1 VPIVIAANSIAI
13 RTADILNPR
22 RVIEARCTAGP
33 AGQTRSVP
41 EWIDS
46 GSRCAHYKCAFASR
60 RDTPGDPG
68 CGLSPVN
75 VTRRRAFTRGKT
87 GRGSRMKCS
96 PNGKPGRARSYRRR
110 AAAVGFAGR
119 IAAVALTAVLA
130 SCGGGGGSSSSPAT
144 PTAPPAAAPLP
155 TSAQAFAFLDEATFG
170 PTPAEVQR
178 VTAAGY
184 SAWIDEQIALPPT
197 FHLPVVQQ
205 LFVTNPP
212 PAGTPQAQVD
222 RMDAWFRAALNGPDQ
237 LRQRV
242 AYALSQILVASDV
255 GALRTQPQALAFY
268 YDALVRNALGN
279 YRDLLKD
286 VTLTPA
292 MGIYL
297 SMLGNQKPDAAR
309 NIRPDENYAREV
321 MQLFTIGLVQLNADG
336 TPKLDAQGIGIPTYD
351 QSVIEGF
358 ANAFT
363 GWTYAGATQATFA
376 NPRRNFVAPMA
387 AVPFYH
393 SAGTKKLLD
402 GVTVPAGQTPEQDL
416 DAAIDS
422 LFRHPNVG
430 PFVGRQLIQ
439 RLVTANPSPQYVE
452 RVARVFADNGRG
464 VRGDLAAVVRA
475 ILLDPEA
482 RAAPGDASGRLEEP
496 FLRFVQLWR
505 AYGAKAASG
514 RYLYAAPEQAFGQAP
529 LRSPSVFNF
538 YRPDHQPP
546 GELQSANLASP
557 EMQITTETTTVTAA
571 NALYVTVFNRNSSA
585 ANPQPNDVL
594 IDVTEELALAD
605 APASLV
611 DRVAQKLLGGQIS
624 AALRQAA
631 IDQVGRVPATNRAN
645 RVAEALYLVVTS
657 PEYAVSR

>member
-1 VPIVIAANSIAI
+1 M
-13 RTADILNPR
+13 L
-22 RVIEARCTAGP
+22 
-33 AGQTRSVP
+33 
-41 EWIDS
+41 
-46 GSRCAHYKCAFASR
+46 
-60 RDTPGDPG
+60 
-68 CGLSPVN
+68 
-75 VTRRRAFTRGKT
+75 
-87 GRGSRMKCS
+87 KCS
-96 PNGKPGRARSYRRR
+96 RSIRFS
-110 AAAVGFAGR
+110 AVVLAG
-119 IAAVALTAVLA
+119 LLA
-130 SCGGGGGSSSSPAT
+130 SCGSGGSGGDSGPSVA
-144 PTAPPAAAPLP
+144 PAAPQPAPLP

-170 PTPAEVQR
+170 PTNPEIQR

-184 SAWIDEQIALPPT
+184 GTWIDEQLALPPT
-197 FHLPVVQQ
+197 LHLPVVQQ

-212 PAGTPQAQVD
+212 PVGMPQAQVD
-222 RMDAWFRAALNGPDQ
+222 RMDAWFRASLTAPDQ

-242 AYALSQILVASDV
+242 AYALSQIFVASDV

-268 YDALVRNALGN
+268 YDALVRNAFGN

-292 MGIYL
+292 MGVYL
-297 SMLGNQKPDAAR
+297 SMLGNQKPDPAR

-321 MQLFTIGLVQLNADG
+321 MQLFTVGLVQLNADG
-336 TPKLDAQGIGIPTYD
+336 TPKLDAQGVGLPTYD

-358 ANAFT
+358 ANVFT
-363 GWTYAGATQATFA
+363 GWTYAGATQANFA
-376 NPRRNFVAPMA
+376 NPRRNYLAPMA
-387 AVPFYH
+387 AVPFFH
-393 SAGTKKLLD
+393 STGTKQLLN

-416 DAAIDS
+416 DAAIDN
-422 LFRHPNVG
+422 LFQHPNVG
-430 PFVGRQLIQ
+430 PFFGRQLIQ

-464 VRGDLAAVVRA
+464 TRGDLGAVVRA
-475 ILLDPEA
+475 ILLDAEA
-482 RAAPGDASGRLEEP
+482 RAAPTDTSGRLEEP

-505 AYGAKAASG
+505 AYGARAASG

-538 YRPDHQPP
+538 YRPDYQPP
-546 GELQSANLASP
+546 GEIQSARLVSP

-571 NALYVTVFNRNSSA
+571 NALYAVVFNRNSSL

-594 IDVTEELALAD
+594 IDISEELALTD
-605 APASLV
+605 TPPALV

>member
-1 VPIVIAANSIAI
+1 MDCS
-13 RTADILNPR
+13 
-22 RVIEARCTAGP
+22 
-33 AGQTRSVP
+33 
-41 EWIDS
+41 S
-46 GSRCAHYKCAFASR
+46 GSVAFR
-60 RDTPGDPG
+60 
-68 CGLSPVN
+68 PV
-75 VTRRRAFTRGKT
+75 
-87 GRGSRMKCS
+87 
-96 PNGKPGRARSYRRR
+96 
-110 AAAVGFAGR
+110 GR
-119 IAAVALTAVLA
+119 IAVLALAALLA
-130 SCGGGGGSSSSPAT
+130 SCGGGGGGAGGGSGAPTT
-144 PTAPPAAAPLP
+144 PTVPPVAAP
-155 TSAQAFAFLDEATFG
+155 TQAEAFAFLDEATFG
-170 PTPAEVQR
+170 PTAAEVQR
-178 VTAAGY
+178 VTAIGY
-184 SAWIDEQIALPPT
+184 GAWIDEQVALPPT
-197 FHLPVVQQ
+197 LHLPVVQQ

-212 PAGTPQAQVD
+212 AAGAPQPQVD
-222 RMDAWFRAALNGPDQ
+222 RLDAWFRAALNAPDQ

-255 GALRTQPQALAFY
+255 GALRTQPQALAYY

-292 MGIYL
+292 MGVYL
-297 SMLGNQKPDAAR
+297 SMLGNQKPDPAR

-321 MQLFTIGLVQLNADG
+321 MQLFTIGLVQLNPDG
-336 TPKLDAQGIGIPTYD
+336 TPKLDAQGVGLPTYD
-351 QSVIEGF
+351 QSVIEGY
-358 ANAFT
+358 ANVFT
-363 GWTYAGATQATFA
+363 GWTYAGATQANFA

-393 SAGTKKLLD
+393 STGAKKLLD
-402 GVTVPAGQTPEQDL
+402 GVVLPAGQTPEQDL

-430 PFVGRQLIQ
+430 PFLGRQLIQ

-452 RVARVFADNGRG
+452 RVARVFADDGRG
-464 VRGDLAAVVRA
+464 VRGNLAAVVRA
-475 ILLDPEA
+475 ILLDAEA
-482 RAAPGDASGRLEEP
+482 RAAPTDTSGRLEEP

-538 YRPDHQPP
+538 YRPDYQPP
-546 GELQSANLASP
+546 GELHSSGLASP

-571 NALYVTVFNRNSSA
+571 NALYFAVFNRNSA
-585 ANPQPNDVL
+585 APNPQPNDVL
-594 IDVTEELALAD
+594 IDVAAELALAD
-605 APASLV
+605 DPPALV

-624 AALRQAA
+624 PALRQAA
-631 IDQVGRVPATNRAN
+631 IAQVGRVAAANRAN